1 MPYRQDTTTVSLFWG
16 RIGAAVLLL
25 TSVALQG
32 FGYTFGAEDQA
43 LVFDAISSVLAAGAL
58 IQITMSKVRESRKVK
73 EAKLDLMKKD
83 AGL

>member
-1 MPYRQDTTTVSLFWG
+1 MPYKQDTNTVSLFWG

-43 LVFDAISSVLAAGAL
+43 AVYDAISSILAAGAL
-58 IQITMSKVRESRKVK
+58 IQVVISKVRESRKVDQA
-73 EAKLDLMKKD
+73 ELDLTQRE
-83 AGL
+83 AGQ

>member
-1 MPYRQDTTTVSLFWG
+1 MPYKQDTTTVSLFWG

-43 LVFDAISSVLAAGAL
+43 AVYDAISSILAAVAL
-58 IQITMSKVRESRKVK
+58 IQITFSKIRESKKVDQA
-73 EAKLDLMKKD
+73 ELDLMKKEV
-83 AGL
+83 L

>member
-1 MPYRQDTTTVSLFWG
+1 MPYKQDSNTVSLFWG
-16 RIGAAVLLL
+16 RIGAAILLL
-25 TSVALQG
+25 ISVALQG

-73 EAKLDLMKKD
+73 GAKLDLMKEE
-83 AGL
+83 AGQ

>member
-1 MPYRQDTTTVSLFWG
+1 MPYKQDSSTVSLLWG

-43 LVFDAISSVLAAGAL
+43 AVYDAISSILAAGAL
-58 IQITMSKVRESRKVK
+58 IQVVISKVRESRKVDQA
-73 EAKLDLMKKD
+73 ELDLMKKEV
-83 AGL
+83 GQ

>member
-1 MPYRQDTTTVSLFWG
+1 MPYKQDTNTVSLFWG

-43 LVFDAISSVLAAGAL
+43 AVYDAISSILAAGAL
-58 IQITMSKVRESRKVK
+58 IQVVISKVRESRKVDQA
-73 EAKLDLMKKD
+73 ELDLMKKEV
-83 AGL
+83 GQ